1 LGNGKNVIIYQLK
14 VFRRDVVTILT
25 KVGFTIDALYPLGD
39 FSRFVV
45 YDLPNYNMNNNFSAL
60 IESGKNLLPSMD
72 LVLHIAYE
80 EPFDVRVRAMGNL
93 GIFLVSCK
101 RTEISQTIVEPIICR
116 LKLLASTTGL
126 VPRDTYSSY
135 ITHNPTDALRTFT
148 GDQSE
153 VGFIRQHQKSDE
165 AIKPAVDRMLLLQEE
180 PYREDRFDL
189 LRSVISSLKGLKEE
203 NAAVHKRV
211 DPIFFMTCFRNYFFP
226 IEIDGQ
232 LYNAPSGVH
241 IANII
246 ILDVVSGCTDAPYY
260 ETVKEL
266 LPYLEPG
273 DQLKIN
279 HAMSSVSLKDRYLED
294 YKANIRD
301 TTKELTLLAEIY
313 QGLLNFRNVHQG
325 LVTRYI
331 RKQDPSVTIGT
342 GGFPFDTFL
351 QERIDMVKS
360 SRDSV
365 RKRYEG
371 Q

>member
-1 LGNGKNVIIYQLK
+1 M
-14 VFRRDVVTILT
+14 
-25 KVGFTIDALYPLGD
+25 
-39 FSRFVV
+39 S
-45 YDLPNYNMNNNFSAL
+45 
-60 IESGKNLLPSMD
+60 
-72 LVLHIAYE
+72 
-80 EPFDVRVRAMGNL
+80 
-93 GIFLVSCK
+93 
-101 RTEISQTIVEPIICR
+101 
-116 LKLLASTTGL
+116 
-126 VPRDTYSSY
+126 
-135 ITHNPTDALRTFT
+135 
-148 GDQSE
+148 
-153 VGFIRQHQKSDE
+153 
-165 AIKPAVDRMLLLQEE
+165 
-180 PYREDRFDL
+180 
-189 LRSVISSLKGLKEE
+189 
-203 NAAVHKRV
+203 
-211 DPIFFMTCFRNYFFP
+211 YFFP